1 MAEAVAYMDSPIA
14 DYLRQNGEGDD
25 LLPSAPS
32 TNPSL
37 HPSTSTSTRTPSP
50 STPSRP
56 PPPRRTQTRHAASIE
71 RVKYALATSAL
82 LSAKLGDA
90 LQLYPPLEALEKQ
103 RAAAG
108 RSKGKGKAQ
117 LQKRDVG
124 EVKAEWPSGW
134 DSAGQGMLERGVLG
148 NAQAALSGLAG
159 ALSLFSKPDQASVGN
174 GAGLATVEEE
184 EPRTTPQEAV
194 LASVE
199 RFIAASQ
206 ELDLR
211 VAAALTAI
219 KELEC
224 IAHGLGLSDPL
235 PPISRIEARA
245 HAPSSSP
252 SSSPS
257 PNPPPLRALALRTS
271 LSQLLSSALSALST
285 STADLNALLPRG
297 SPLLQLQLTAP
308 TPALSPSSSP
318 NHTSQASLSELLR
331 HDTRARLE
339 RDEVERWEG
348 ASASGGSR
356 PTSVAQGEGSA
367 FDPFHPTESTFG
379 GIDRRVAIGDA
390 GTPARRGLKS
400 SLGPGSGASAGSP
413 LRADPPA
420 SARKKRPLSLGGV
433 SAALSPSDAQQ
444 PPRTPSPSSPAQ
456 DLTPFLLITLQ
467 DTLETLH
474 DTRRG
479 VIWRL
484 LESLSHAQSDT
495 AWNAIDGLVDSAARR
510 VGEVASEV
518 GQAHEREFGTSK
530 PEEEG
535 EGLERRRSERRR
547 RSGYY
552 SRTAHEIEVDLPQS
566 GTSTSPVATGLT
578 PTTAKARGDALA
590 RLNGGPKPAG
600 PPATPTNSS
609 RAPPRSTTPASYANF
624 APSASPSPADNSL
637 ASHTHALS
645 LLLRSIQAKLRVVT
659 SDTALLATMRAEEVD
674 ERREKVL
681 RTWDGIGREI
691 DALRGEW
698 SAGGEALK
706 RALGLEVE
714 AEQVEVEEEE
724 ETEVARDVGDEQR
737 EEAGDEEQDAEL
749 NPTGA
754 IYATLDSSGQPPSA
768 DETLATRQALLD
780 ATLSLSLLPPTTD
793 AAAEEKVF
801 EAVAGPPSSSR
812 MYGPDGSKLSRD
824 ERIRRMREAREA
836 LQRGRESLES
846 SPTKERGSIGGTA
859 GGVEEQQKMV
869 GELREVLRELNREKG
884 RETPE
889 PPRPAPAPMTPS
901 RATTALPPPIKA
913 SPAPMPPKIPPFP
926 TGPRFAPSPPV
937 SPQRSA
943 FAPPPPPPA
952 VRSPPPFAPSPTT
965 ARSPPPA
972 TNRPPPPPPSYAPSG
987 SPPLPPPPASTRSP
1001 PPPPQQQPYQPQQRV
1016 KRPSVVQTV

>member
-1 MAEAVAYMDSPIA
+1 MAEAVAYAESPIA

-37 HPSTSTSTRTPSP
+37 HPSTSASTRTPSP

-90 LQLYPPLEALEKQ
+90 LQLYPPLETLEKQ
-103 RAAAG
+103 QAEAG
-108 RSKGKGKAQ
+108 RAKGKGKARPP
-117 LQKRDVG
+117 KGGVV
-124 EVKAEWPSGW
+124 ENKAEWPSGW
-134 DSAGQGMLERGVLG
+134 DLAGQGMLERGVLG
-148 NAQAALSGLAG
+148 SAQAALSGLAG
-159 ALSLFSKPDQASVGN
+159 ALSLFSKQNQASVGN

-252 SSSPS
+252 TSAPSS
-257 PNPPPLRALALRTS
+257 NPPPLRALALRTS
-271 LSQLLSSALSALST
+271 LSQLLSSALSALLT
-285 STADLNALLPRG
+285 STADLNALLPRD

-339 RDEVERWEG
+339 RDEVERWGG

-356 PTSVAQGEGSA
+356 PISLAQGEGAA

-390 GTPARRGLKS
+390 STPARRGLKS
-400 SLGPGSGASAGSP
+400 SLGPGSSAGAGSP

-420 SARKKRPLSLGGV
+420 SARKKRPLSLGGL
-433 SAALSPSDAQQ
+433 SASLSPSDAQQ
-444 PPRTPSPSSPAQ
+444 PPRTPSPSSPAA

-467 DTLETLH
+467 EALETLH

-495 AWNAIDGLVDSAARR
+495 AWNAIGGLVDSAARR
-510 VGEVASEV
+510 VGEVAREV

-530 PEEEG
+530 PEGEG
-535 EGLERRRSERRR
+535 KGLERRRSERRR

-552 SRTAHEIEVDLPQS
+552 SRTADEIEVELPQS
-566 GTSTSPVATGLT
+566 GTSSSSVGTGLT

-600 PPATPTNSS
+600 PPATPTTSS

-624 APSASPSPADNSL
+624 ASSASPSSADNSL

-659 SDTALLATMRAEEVD
+659 SDTALLATMRAEEAE

-681 RTWDGIGREI
+681 RTWDGIGKEVE
-691 DALRGEW
+691 ALQGEW
-698 SAGGEALK
+698 SAGGHALK

-724 ETEVARDVGDEQR
+724 EAEVARDAGDEQP
-737 EEAGDEEQDAEL
+737 EQAGEEEQDAEL

-768 DETLATRQALLD
+768 NETLATRQALLD

-889 PPRPAPAPMTPS
+889 PPRPAATPMTPP
-901 RATTALPPPIKA
+901 RTTTALPPPA
-913 SPAPMPPKIPPFP
+913 VSSPAPMPPKLPPFP

-943 FAPPPPPPA
+943 FAPPPPPPPA

-972 TNRPPPPPPSYAPSG
+972 MNRPPPPPPSYAPPG
-987 SPPLPPPPASTRSP
+987 SPPLPPPVLTRS
-1001 PPPPQQQPYQPQQRV
+1001 PPPQQQPYQPQQRV

>member
-1 MAEAVAYMDSPIA
+1 MAEAVAYAESPIA
-14 DYLRQNGEGDD
+14 DYLRQNGEGDEF
-25 LLPSAPS
+25 LKATPS
-32 TNPSL
+32 TGPSR

-56 PPPRRTQTRHAASIE
+56 APPRRTQTRHAASIE

-90 LQLYPPLEALEKQ
+90 LQLYPPLEVLEKQ

-108 RSKGKGKAQ
+108 RVKGKGKGPLRKGA
-117 LQKRDVG
+117 VT
-124 EVKAEWPSGW
+124 VKKADWPSGW
-134 DSAGQGMLERGVLG
+134 DSVGQGVLERGVLG
-148 NAQAALSGLAG
+148 NAQAALKGLAG
-159 ALSLFSKPDQASVGN
+159 ASSLFLKKSGEAPAKFDAA
-174 GAGLATVEEE
+174 AGTLEED
-184 EPRTTPQEAV
+184 EPRTTPQDSV

-211 VAAALTAI
+211 AAAALTAI

-235 PPISRIEARA
+235 PPISRIEARM

-252 SSSPS
+252 SSSPP

-271 LSQLLSSALSALST
+271 LSELLSSALSALST
-285 STADLNALLPRG
+285 STADLNALLPRD

-318 NHTSQASLSELLR
+318 TRTSQASLSELLR

-356 PTSVAQGEGSA
+356 PTSVVPGEAAA
-367 FDPFHPTESTFG
+367 FDPFHPTDSTFG
-379 GIDRRVAIGDA
+379 GIDRRVATGD
-390 GTPARRGLKS
+390 
-400 SLGPGSGASAGSP
+400 
-413 LRADPPA
+413 
-420 SARKKRPLSLGGV
+420 V
-433 SAALSPSDAQQ
+433 
-444 PPRTPSPSSPAQ
+444 
-456 DLTPFLLITLQ
+456 DLTPLLLISLQ
-467 DTLETLH
+467 DAFETLH

-495 AWNAIDGLVDSAARR
+495 AWNAIGGLVDSAAGR

-518 GQAHEREFGTSK
+518 GEAHEMEFGTSK
-530 PEEEG
+530 PEG
-535 EGLERRRSERRR
+535 EGKGTEGHRSERRR

-552 SRTAHEIEVDLPQS
+552 SRTVDEVEVDFPQL
-566 GTSTSPVATGLT
+566 GKPASPVGTGLT

-590 RLNGGPKPAG
+590 RLNGVPK
-600 PPATPTNSS
+600 ATGAPLTPSNLSHV
-609 RAPPRSTTPASYANF
+609 PPRSGTPVSYANF
-624 APSASPSPADNSL
+624 APSAAPSPADNSL

-645 LLLRSIQAKLRVVT
+645 LLVRSIQAKIRVVT
-659 SDTALLATMRAEEVD
+659 SDTALLATLRAEEAE

-681 RTWDGIGREI
+681 RTWEGIGREVET
-691 DALRGEW
+691 LRGEW
-698 SAGGEALK
+698 RAGGDALR
-706 RALGLEVE
+706 RALGLELGTE
-714 AEQVEVEEEE
+714 HVEVEEEE
-724 ETEVARDVGDEQR
+724 EVEVAHDGGNVRPDKADEDEQ
-737 EEAGDEEQDAEL
+737 QDVDL
-749 NPTGA
+749 NQGA
-754 IYATLDSSGQPPSA
+754 IYATLDSSGQPPTA
-768 DETLATRQALLD
+768 DESLATRQALLD
-780 ATLSLSLLPPTTD
+780 ATLSLSLLPPTSD

-812 MYGPDGSKLSRD
+812 IYGPDGSKLSRD

-846 SPTKERGSIGGTA
+846 SPTKERGSIGGTS
-859 GGVEEQQKMV
+859 GGMEEQQKMV
-869 GELREVLRELNREKG
+869 GELREVLRELNRDKG
-884 RETPE
+884 RDTPE
-889 PPRPAPAPMTPS
+889 PPRPATATPITPPRS
-901 RATTALPPPIKA
+901 TTGLPPPAKA
-913 SPAPMPPKIPPFP
+913 SPAPPMLPKLPPFP

-943 FAPPPPPPA
+943 FAPPPPPSA
-952 VRSPPPFAPSPTT
+952 VCSPPPFQSSPTT
-965 ARSPPPA
+965 ARSPLPA
-972 TNRPPPPPPSYAPSG
+972 INRPPPVPPSYAPSA
-987 SPPLPPPPASTRSP
+987 SPPLPPSVSTRSP
-1001 PPPPQQQPYQPQQRV
+1001 PPPPPQQQTYQRV

>member
-219 KELEC
+219 KELE
-224 IAHGLGLSDPL
+224 SDPL

-674 ERREKVL
+674 ERREK
-681 RTWDGIGREI
+681 
-691 DALRGEW
+691 
-698 SAGGEALK
+698 
-706 RALGLEVE
+706 
-714 AEQVEVEEEE
+714 
-724 ETEVARDVGDEQR
+724 
-737 EEAGDEEQDAEL
+737 
-749 NPTGA
+749 
-754 IYATLDSSGQPPSA
+754 PPSA

>member
-1 MAEAVAYMDSPIA
+1 MAEAVAYADSPIA
-14 DYLRQNGEGDD
+14 DYFRQNGEGDD

-56 PPPRRTQTRHAASIE
+56 SPPRRTQTRHAASIE

-103 RAAAG
+103 RAEAG
-108 RSKGKGKAQ
+108 RAKGKGRAK
-117 LQKRDVG
+117 LQKRVVVEG
-124 EVKAEWPSGW
+124 KAEWPSGW

-148 NAQAALSGLAG
+148 SAQAALSGLAG
-159 ALSLFSKPDQASVGN
+159 ALSLFSKRDSASVGP
-174 GAGLATVEEE
+174 GAGLAAVEEE

-199 RFIAASQ
+199 RFISASQ

-211 VAAALTAI
+211 VAAAFTAI

-245 HAPSSSP
+245 YAPSSSP
-252 SSSPS
+252 SSSPP

-271 LSQLLSSALSALST
+271 LSQLLSSALSAFST
-285 STADLNALLPRG
+285 STADLNALLPRD

-318 NHTSQASLSELLR
+318 NHTSQASLSGLLR

-356 PTSVAQGEGSA
+356 PISVAQGESAA

-379 GIDRRVAIGDA
+379 GIDRRVALGDA

-400 SLGPGSGASAGSP
+400 SLGPGSSASAGSP

-433 SAALSPSDAQQ
+433 SASLSPSDAQQ
-444 PPRTPSPSSPAQ
+444 PPRTPSPSSPAT
-456 DLTPFLLITLQ
+456 DLSPFLLITLQ
-467 DTLETLH
+467 DALEALH

-495 AWNAIDGLVDSAARR
+495 AWNAIGGLVDSAARR

-530 PEEEG
+530 GEEG
-535 EGLERRRSERRR
+535 EGKGLEKRRSERRR

-552 SRTAHEIEVDLPQS
+552 SRTADEIEVDLPQL
-566 GTSTSPVATGLT
+566 GTSTSPAGTGLT

-590 RLNGGPKPAG
+590 RLNGEPKPIG
-600 PPATPTNSS
+600 PPATPINSS
-609 RAPPRSTTPASYANF
+609 RIPPRSTTPASYANF

-645 LLLRSIQAKLRVVT
+645 LLLRSLQAKVRVVT

-681 RTWDGIGREI
+681 RTWEGFGREI
-691 DALRGEW
+691 DALSGEW
-698 SAGGEALK
+698 RAGGEALK

-714 AEQVEVEEEE
+714 AEQVKVEEEE
-724 ETEVARDVGDEQR
+724 EDAEVAPDASVEQP
-737 EEAGDEEQDAEL
+737 EKAGEQEPDL

-846 SPTKERGSIGGTA
+846 SPTKERGSIGRTA

-884 RETPE
+884 RETTPE
-889 PPRPAPAPMTPS
+889 PPRPAPAPMTPP
-901 RATTALPPPIKA
+901 RATMALPPPAKS
-913 SPAPMPPKIPPFP
+913 SPAPMPPKLPPFP

-937 SPQRSA
+937 SPQSSA
-943 FAPPPPPPA
+943 FAPPSPPPA
-952 VRSPPPFAPSPTT
+952 VRSPPPYAPSPITT
-965 ARSPPPA
+965 RSPPPA
-972 TNRPPPPPPSYAPSG
+972 MTRPPPPPSYAPSG
-987 SPPLPPPPASTRSP
+987 SPPPPPPVSTRSP